1 MGCPEC
7 GSSVNNIPTKG
18 ADCAHHITAY
28 PSDLKT
34 YLVTS
39 LHKQQKNTHFIF
51 PAKANPTELSLPP
64 VDSTS
69 CNFMENRGQI
79 AWLFWVVCNIWEER
93 RAGQTMIDILT
104 QTVVWRYEIHLC
116 FDPQNGLKYFL
127 KKNSNILSKI
137 HRTFLQFFDFGHDN
151 FHGHF
156 GCARPITKMGSVM
169 WQFYYWYWLHYEIGV
184 HFNCPKISWSSHNV
198 SFDKGR
204 LTRGGSTLW
213 GQIY

>member
-1 MGCPEC
+1 MPILLNCHVNHHLEALCPPHIF
-7 GSSVNNIPTKG
+7 GGSVNPIPTKG
-18 ADCAHHITAY
+18 GRLCPPHY
-28 PSDLKT
+28 CLPLGFENLS
-34 YLVTS
+34 TS

-116 FDPQNGLKYFL
+116 FDPQNGWKYL
-127 KKNSNILSKI
+127 MKENSNSYQ
-137 HRTFLQFFDFGHDN
+137 TFTEYFFN
-151 FHGHF
+151 F
-156 GCARPITKMGSVM
+156 
-169 WQFYYWYWLHYEIGV
+169 
-184 HFNCPKISWSSHNV
+184 
-198 SFDKGR
+198 
-204 LTRGGSTLW
+204 LTL
-213 GQIY
+213 